1 VILQRRL
8 AGLACIVPLWK
19 AERLDPEQLMSLT
32 VGEVIRMLTDIV
44 SKNGNL
50 LLNVVKTLA
59 RRTTI
64 SRKIR
69 YIGQRYRVQPA

>member
-1 VILQRRL
+1 MILQTALCRSWLHYSIGDWYYGR
-8 AGLACIVPLWK
+8 GQK
-19 AERLDPEQLMSLT
+19 YMT
-32 VGEVIRMLTDIV
+32 VGEMIRMLTDIG